1 MQMQSVIRWTIL
13 FLGILGAI
21 LIADAAST
29 GIVTLTGLKGWPA
42 SVLSFLVYALMLF
55 AAIALLK
62 KYGHI
67 DIFTS
72 GRN

>member
-21 LIADAAST
+21 LIADAAAT

-42 SVLSFLVYALMLF
+42 FVLSFMAYAVLLF
-55 AAIALLK
+55 AALALLK
-62 KYGHI
+62 KYGQI
-67 DIFTS
+67 DIFTR
-72 GRN
+72 GGN